1 MTTLE
6 FNGLIPKSRRHET
19 ESAIGERLD
28 RWLLEKEGREN
39 RKNQT

>member
-1 MTTLE
+1 MPSS
-6 FNGLIPKSRRHET
+6 GPQET
-19 ESAIGERLD
+19 ESAIGGPPD